1 MINHY
6 FFPNIFPSSI
16 YFPFNKFFTA
26 LFIIHPH
33 TPLYYS
39 FKYISNIFFTSF
51 FIYHFL
57 HYIHSYFFKFSSTI
71 FSQILL
77 YQHDFRNNT
86 SPKYTFQIQTNFQT
100 RNLHFEFSHRLLLT
114 IHPLPPVINHPLQK
128 NKKRRIKKKSFFT
141 NFHDAFYDVSPS

>member
-33 TPLYYS
+33 TPLRYS

-57 HYIHSYFFKFSSTI
+57 HYIHSYFSKFSSTI

-100 RNLHFEFSHRLLLT
+100 RNLHFEMTNFHT
-114 IHPLPPVINHPLQK
+114 VFYLQYTLSPCHKPSIIKKQKKK
-128 NKKRRIKKKSFFT
+128 NKKKILLYKFS
-141 NFHDAFYDVSPS
+141 